1 MQTSS
6 GAPTADPRSSAGTK
20 PEPTPRA
27 ARRIDPERKARIL
40 SATVDVLAEHG
51 VAGTTHRRIA
61 AQAGVP
67 LAALTY
73 HFASLADLLAQGFG
87 WYTAAQ
93 SVRFAAHFEHV
104 ASHEQLVEALVD
116 IVIGDPADG
125 SAVVGFELHLAAL
138 RDPSLR
144 TIIQSWTQASR
155 EVLGR
160 FTDPDSAADLDALLE
175 GLILHRLLAPAPISR
190 DRARATVLRGLPPRS
205 DSTAASA
212 S

>member
-1 MQTSS
+1 MASTGEALAGPTSTITEP
-6 GAPTADPRSSAGTK
+6 APRPQ
-20 PEPTPRA
+20 
-27 ARRIDPERKARIL
+27 RRIDPIRKARIL

-67 LAALTY
+67 LATLTY
-73 HFASLADLLAQGFG
+73 HFASLADLRSQGFS

-93 SVRFAAHFEHV
+93 NARFAARFEQV
-104 ASHEQLVEALVD
+104 KTREQLVEALVD

-125 SAVVGFELHLAAL
+125 SAAVGFELHLAAL

-144 TIIQSWTQASR
+144 TIMQSWTQASR

-175 GLILHRLLAPAPISR
+175 GLILHQLLATPPVSR
-190 DRARATVLRGLPPRS
+190 HRARAAVVRGLPPQS
-205 DSTAASA
+205 DSTAGSA
-212 S
+212 L